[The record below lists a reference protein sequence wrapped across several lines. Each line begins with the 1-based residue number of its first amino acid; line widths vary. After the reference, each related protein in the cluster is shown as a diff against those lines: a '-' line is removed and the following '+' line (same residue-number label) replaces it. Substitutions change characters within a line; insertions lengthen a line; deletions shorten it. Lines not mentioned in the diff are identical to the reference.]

1 MLITNNGYNMKMLI
15 LPLSIS
21 LLPYDAQ
28 IFIYMN
34 INLLPIEIY
43 NNFPH
48 KTFLLMYL
56 KIIIM
61 EFI

>member
-1 MLITNNGYNMKMLI
+1 MLITNNGYNMKMFI

-48 KTFLLMYL
+48 KTLLMMYF

-61 EFI
+61 ELI

>member
-1 MLITNNGYNMKMLI
+1 MKMLI
-15 LPLSIS
+15 LPFAIS

-48 KTFLLMYL
+48 KTLLMIYL

-61 EFI
+61 ELI

>member
-48 KTFLLMYL
+48 KTLLMMYL
-56 KIIIM
+56 KTIIM
-61 EFI
+61 ELI